1 MTTYVNGLGVALVAL
16 VAVAAGCA
24 TGGSD
29 WEGSITD
36 SAGVTIVANTEQGM
50 WGEGDAWTL
59 TEELKIG
66 ALDDPDYQFAQIG
79 FIAVDGHGSIYVLD
93 AQAQQ
98 IQVYDDTGTYV
109 STIGSPGAGPGELGP
124 GAVFIL
130 MGAGDTLMV
139 PDMGNQR
146 VNLYNP
152 DGENLASFPLSFE
165 NGIPLAWRG
174 TASGVVARQM
184 RPLALPGQ
192 PEPDS
197 MDFVVAQSFDGTAGD
212 TLMKFVSGGTF
223 SFGGGTPSIKLYSAE
238 PIWTIDD
245 DLAVYYGVSDNY
257 RISRYEHNQL
267 THVFSM
273 PFALERVT
281 ESDQDAVMDALE
293 DLWQGAGLPPAAV
306 QRAKSIVEFGE
317 YFPAFAN
324 IQIGPQGTLWVQHI
338 QSVSDLS
345 EEERA
350 NFNLMEDSGAPE
362 WDVFDP
368 DGRYLG
374 VVTMPD
380 RFAPRLFVGE
390 KLYGV
395 WRDDLDVQYVVRLK
409 IDQPS
414 ET

>member
-1 MTTYVNGLGVALVAL
+1 MRTYVNVLGVALM
-16 VAVAAGCA
+16 AVAAGCV

-29 WEGSITD
+29 WEGSVTD

-59 TEELKIG
+59 TQELKLG

-79 FIAVDGHGSIYVLD
+79 FIAVDGHGSMYVLD

-98 IQVYDDTGTYV
+98 IQVYDEAGTYV
-109 STIGSPGAGPGELGP
+109 RTIGGPGAGPGELGP
-124 GAVFIL
+124 GAVFLLI
-130 MGAGDTLMV
+130 GSGDTLLV

-146 VNLYNP
+146 VNLYGSG
-152 DGENLASFPLSFE
+152 GESHGSFPLSFQDD
-165 NGIPLAWRG
+165 GIPLAWRG

-192 PEPDS
+192 PAVDS

-212 TLMKFVSGGTF
+212 TLMKFASGGTF
-223 SFGGGTPSIKLYSAE
+223 SFGGGAPSIKLYSAE

-245 DLAVYYGVSDNY
+245 DLAVYQGVNDNY
-257 RISRYEHNQL
+257 RISRYEHGVL
-267 THVFSM
+267 THIFSM
-273 PFALERVT
+273 PFARMQVT
-281 ESDQDAVMDALE
+281 ESDQDAVLGAIEDA
-293 DLWQGAGLPPAAV
+293 WRNAGLPPAAIE
-306 QRAKSIVEFGE
+306 RARSIVEFGE

-338 QSVSDLS
+338 QSVSELS

-350 NFNLMEDSGAPE
+350 NFNLLEDSGAPE

-374 VVTMPD
+374 VVTMPH
-380 RFAPRLFVGE
+380 RFAPRLFVGD

>member
-1 MTTYVNGLGVALVAL
+1 MRTNVNVLGVVLL
-16 VAVAAGCA
+16 AVAAGCA

-29 WEGSITD
+29 WEGSVTD

-50 WGEGDAWTL
+50 WGEGDAWSL

-79 FIAVDGHGSIYVLD
+79 FIAVDGHGSMYVLD

-98 IQVYDDTGTYV
+98 IQVYDEAGTYLR
-109 STIGSPGAGPGELGP
+109 TIGGPGAGPGELGP
-124 GAVFIL
+124 GAVFVLI
-130 MGAGDTLMV
+130 GPGDTLLV

-146 VNLYNP
+146 VNLYGA
-152 DGENLASFPLSFE
+152 DGESHGSFPLSFQDD
-165 NGIPLAWRG
+165 GIPLAWRG

-192 PEPDS
+192 PAVDS

-212 TLMKFVSGGTF
+212 TLMKFTSGGTF

-245 DLAVYYGVSDNY
+245 DLAVYYGVNDNY
-257 RISRYEHNQL
+257 RISRYENGVL
-267 THVFSM
+267 THIFSM
-273 PFALERVT
+273 PFARKQVT
-281 ESDQDAVMDALE
+281 ESDQDAVLGAIEDA
-293 DLWQGAGLPPAAV
+293 WRNAGLPPAAIE
-306 QRAKSIVEFGE
+306 RARSIVEFGE

-338 QSVSDLS
+338 QSVSELS

-350 NFNLMEDSGAPE
+350 NFNLLEDSGAPE

-374 VVTMPD
+374 VVTMPH

-395 WRDDLDVQYVVRLK
+395 WRDDLDVQYVVRLR